1 MTLKQIITNL
11 WGENNMSLGKV
22 YLASGWFSPEWLA
35 EVENIKAVFEKHGVS
50 YFSPKDE
57 NLCDNDAA
65 ESMQDQ
71 IFEGNIKHLHESDW
85 LLCNTRNKD
94 MGTIFEAGYF
104 NCLEK
109 PIVYF
114 CDGLPA
120 GAQFNLMLAAS
131 GVKVCRS
138 LQEFDDYLSN
148 CVEADEL
155 IVDRYEGEIE

>member
-1 MTLKQIITNL
+1 MQLKRHTINL
-11 WGENNMSLGKV
+11 WGDNVSLGKV
-22 YLASGWFSPEWLA
+22 YLASGWFNPEWLQ
-35 EVENIKAVFEKHGVS
+35 EVENIKSIFEKHNIS

-57 NLCDNDAA
+57 NLCDKDASA
-65 ESMQDQ
+65 SVQDQ
-71 IFEGNIKHLHESDW
+71 IFDGNIKHLHESEW

-114 CDGLPA
+114 CDGLPP

-131 GVKVCRS
+131 GIKVCRS
-138 LQEFDDYLSN
+138 LEELDSYLERCANAGSL
-148 CVEADEL
+148 L
-155 IVDRYEGEIE
+155 IERYEGEIE